1 MKFDYYDT
9 GIEAVISLR
18 PWNIID
24 LTWLD
29 LGAR

>member
-1 MKFDYYDT
+1 M

-24 LTWLD
+24 LTWLK
-29 LGAR
+29 RK